1 VLADGNLETPGGR
14 DRALEEARPLIAAT
28 PERSATRD
36 ELVRLV
42 SDRLDVPVAYVTDQP
57 SQPVFTRA
65 RPAPTPRFKMGGRDA
80 AEREFLS
87 MCARSG
93 ELGRKYLERVEER
106 QLSSELM
113 RWARGHLLEHFH
125 DPLAGLPEDDPGRAE
140 LLTQIAMEAAEEGAA
155 PEPMLRMNLLQIE
168 QHWIEREMRAAEDGG
183 ELARRWHEARRELDT
198 LMGQAV

>member
-1 VLADGNLETPGGR
+1 
-14 DRALEEARPLIAAT
+14 
-28 PERSATRD
+28 
-36 ELVRLV
+36 V

-57 SQPVFTRA
+57 AAPTFTPA
-65 RPAPTPRFKMGGRDA
+65 RPAPSARFSLGGRDA
-80 AEREFLS
+80 SEREFLA

-93 ELGRKYLERVEER
+93 ELGRRYLERVEER

-113 RWARGHLLEHFH
+113 RWARGHLLEHFD
-125 DPLAGLPEDDPGRAE
+125 DPLVGLPDDDPGRAE

-168 QHWIEREMRAAEDGG
+168 QHWIEREMRAANDGG